1 MKPEL
6 WLNRADHE
14 LNLAQE
20 LLDAGS
26 LLWAVSYAH
35 RSVEYALE
43 GFIFM
48 KTGIRPE
55 KGSRIEDLQAISRD
69 FLPDAVNSA
78 ISDLTLVSPVI
89 WQADVKKEQI
99 RFLTDARARTLVQG
113 ARETLSWIGEVWN
126 GQNTSD
132 EINISS
138 HPSGPSSS

>member
-14 LNLAQE
+14 LTLAQE

-43 GFIFM
+43 GLIVM

-55 KGSRIEDLQAISRD
+55 KGSRIDELQTVSRHY
-69 FLPDAVNSA
+69 LPDKVNTAV
-78 ISDLTLVSPVI
+78 SDLVQVSPMV
-89 WQADVKKEQI
+89 WQSDLKSDKV
-99 RFLTDARARTLVQG
+99 LTDSCARNLVEDAKTTL
-113 ARETLSWIGEVWN
+113 TWIGEEWERDN
-126 GQNTSD
+126 PGIQENSTPQ
-132 EINISS
+132 
-138 HPSGPSSS
+138 H